1 MSNIRVRGH
10 IRPKIS
16 TMPRKNSE
24 ASQQLE
30 LYKLV
35 TEQQRIQQELIFM
48 EQRVQQLKQ
57 RLTVLDSQRNSTEK
71 AIQDLRKVVPN
82 SPKDLTSSQ
91 PVVEVSKFQT
101 YYLEY

>member
-1 MSNIRVRGH
+1 MANIRTRGH

-16 TMPRKNSE
+16 TMPRNNSE
-24 ASQQLE
+24 ASKQLE

-48 EQRVQQLKQ
+48 EQRIQQLKE
-57 RLTVLDSQRNSTEK
+57 RLTVLDSQRSSTEK
-71 AIQDLRKVVPN
+71 SIQDLRKVVPG
-82 SPKDLTSSQ
+82 SPKNTVRPQ
-91 PVVEVSKFQT
+91 AAIETSKFQT

>member
-1 MSNIRVRGH
+1 MSNIRVRGS

-16 TMPRKNSE
+16 TMPRNNSQ
-24 ASQQLE
+24 ASKQLE

-35 TEQQRIQQELIFM
+35 TEEQRIQQELIFI

-57 RLTVLDSQRNSTEK
+57 RLSVLDSQRNSIEK
-71 AIQDLRKVVPN
+71 AIQDLRNVEPN
-82 SPKDLTSSQ
+82 SPKNTASSE

>member
-1 MSNIRVRGH
+1 MPNIRVRGN

-16 TMPRKNSE
+16 TMPRNNSE
-24 ASQQLE
+24 ASKQLE

-35 TEQQRIQQELIFM
+35 TEQQRIQQELVFM
-48 EQRVQQLKQ
+48 EQRVEQLKQ

-71 AIQDLRKVVPN
+71 AIQDLRTVVPSYPKN
-82 SPKDLTSSQ
+82 STSYQ

>member
-1 MSNIRVRGH
+1 MSNIRVRGN

-16 TMPRKNSE
+16 TMPRNNSQ
-24 ASQQLE
+24 ASKQLE

-57 RLTVLDSQRNSTEK
+57 RLIVLDSQRNSTEK
-71 AIQDLRKVVPN
+71 AIQDLRNVVTN
-82 SPKDLTSSQ
+82 SPKNPGSSE